1 MDIIQIIVLAIGL
14 SMDSLVIALASGAIL
29 GNHQPINVLKIAG
42 LLALMQMS
50 LTVFGWSVGTTF
62 VEYIG
67 QYDHWIAFAIFFFLG
82 ARVIFSCIKG
92 EEECSPFNPLCFKI
106 MLGLAIATSLDATA
120 VGLSMSLFDSNIF
133 FPAIVIGI
141 VTFIIASFGIIFGCK
156 IGERYNM
163 GINIAG
169 GIILIFIGCSI
180 LIEHTIDTDLFALL

>member
-1 MDIIQIIVLAIGL
+1 
-14 SMDSLVIALASGAIL
+14 
-29 GNHQPINVLKIAG
+29 
-42 LLALMQMS
+42 
-50 LTVFGWSVGTTF
+50 
-62 VEYIG
+62 
-67 QYDHWIAFAIFFFLG
+67 
-82 ARVIFSCIKG
+82 
-92 EEECSPFNPLCFKI
+92 